1 MRPIRAVVST
11 TIAALSYLIAASS
24 VMPARAASLS
34 FDVYNFTGDSAKAKI
49 TLTEVDEGVK
59 FAVDVVPSPNIG
71 DLRGVFFNVADDSL
85 LSGLS
90 ITGSNLGALQFN
102 ANNVINLGGGAT
114 LSGYS
119 GGNFDAGVEIG
130 KSGIGK
136 GDDFQSAMFTVS
148 HSSAVL
154 TLEQFANQYFGVR
167 ITSVGLSGTA
177 RSGSSKLAGQAP
189 VLTEEPHVSEEPTE
203 APEPSAALALG
214 VVAIGAQRF
223 RRQG

>member
-1 MRPIRAVVST
+1 MKPISTVVST
-11 TIAALSYLIAASS
+11 TIAALSCVVAASS
-24 VMPARAASLS
+24 LMPARAASLS
-34 FDVYNFTGDSAKAKI
+34 FDVYSFTGDSAKAKI
-49 TLTEVDEGVK
+49 TLTEVGEGVK

-71 DLRGVFFNVADDSL
+71 DLRGVFFNIADDSL

-90 ITGSNLGALQFN
+90 ITGLNLGTTQFN
-102 ANNVINLGGGAT
+102 ASSVINLGGGAT

-177 RSGSSKLAGQAP
+177 RNGSSKLAGQAP
-189 VLTEEPHVSEEPTE
+189 VLPEKPDTSEDPTE
-203 APEPSAALALG
+203 VPEPSAALALG
-214 VVAIGAQRF
+214 LVAIGAQQL